1 MVAGQLIGHE
11 QQKGQEEKVEQQP
24 VPAPCQLSLCGSW
37 RVVAVV
43 FLGIRSQVVSVPSS
57 N

>member
-24 VPAPCQLSLCGSW
+24 VPAPRQLSLC
-37 RVVAVV
+37 VVAAGGLLRLF
-43 FLGIRSQVVSVPSS
+43 FLALEVR
-57 N
+57 